1 MFIISLLFY
10 SILLGMASLPL
21 ITVYPLM
28 KRYTFWPQA
37 VLGEQEREREGG
49 ENDGNGGFILMFQV
63 LVSIGVH

>member
-37 VLGEQEREREGG
+37 ILGEQERERGG
-49 ENDGNGGFILMFQV
+49 GRMMEME
-63 LVSIGVH
+63 VSF

>member
-1 MFIISLLFY
+1 MFIIALLFY

-37 VLGEQEREREGG
+37 VLGEQEREGG
-49 ENDGNGGFILMFQV
+49 ERMIEMEASF
-63 LVSIGVH
+63 